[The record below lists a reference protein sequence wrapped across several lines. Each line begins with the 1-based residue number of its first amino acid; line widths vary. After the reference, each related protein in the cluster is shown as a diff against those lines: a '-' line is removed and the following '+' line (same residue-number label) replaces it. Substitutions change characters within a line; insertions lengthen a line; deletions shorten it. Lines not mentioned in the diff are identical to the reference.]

1 MRGIFFV
8 ILFFVS
14 TVFLN
19 AQQQTNFTQFYS
31 NEIIFN
37 PAVSGSKSY
46 NPLVLQT
53 RQQWLGFEGA
63 PLSTSISYHKL
74 VDQNNAFGGIFNFEQ
89 TYPSIKIE
97 LQPTYAFHVPLN
109 SKTTN
114 LSFGLAP
121 SLMYYSINFDLE
133 DLPQNQDPA
142 FSGSTY
148 SSASIDFS
156 SGIYLYNKRLSIG
169 LSCVNMIQSSFDGEV
184 LVQSNQ
190 TVGKTSFGKNLR
202 ERIYYYLVSYNF
214 DIINND
220 WKLEPIIFSRTF
232 NNQNIVIDFIT
243 RIKYLDNNW
252 LSLAYRTDGT
262 TSFGFGFKANKM
274 HIGYSYD
281 YQLSSSIMSYNYG
294 THEIV
299 LSFYIPAFQH
309 NRHTNFWIF

>member
-1 MRGIFFV
+1 MRGLFFV
-8 ILFFVS
+8 ILLFGS

-37 PAVSGSKSY
+37 PAVSGSKTY

-97 LQPTYAFHVPLN
+97 LQPAYAFHVPLN

-142 FSGSTY
+142 FSGSNY

-232 NNQNIVIDFIT
+232 NNQNVVTDFIT

-281 YQLSSSIMSYNYG
+281 YQLSSSIMNYNYG

>member
-1 MRGIFFV
+1 MRGLFFV
-8 ILFFVS
+8 ILLFGS

-31 NEIIFN
+31 NDIIFN
-37 PAVSGSKSY
+37 PAVSGSKTY

-74 VDQNNAFGGIFNFEQ
+74 IDQNNAFGGIFNFEQ

-109 SKTTN
+109 SKTTT

-148 SSASIDFS
+148 SSASIDFIDLQS
-156 SGIYLYNKRLSIG
+156 LVNLLIMNKIG
-169 LSCVNMIQSSFDGEV
+169 FE
-184 LVQSNQ
+184 
-190 TVGKTSFGKNLR
+190 
-202 ERIYYYLVSYNF
+202 ERIYSYPEIDQLYWNDRGFF
-214 DIINND
+214 DD
-220 WKLEPIIFSRTF
+220 K
-232 NNQNIVIDFIT
+232 
-243 RIKYLDNNW
+243 
-252 LSLAYRTDGT
+252 
-262 TSFGFGFKANKM
+262 
-274 HIGYSYD
+274 
-281 YQLSSSIMSYNYG
+281 
-294 THEIV
+294 
-299 LSFYIPAFQH
+299 
-309 NRHTNFWIF
+309 

>member
-8 ILFFVS
+8 ILFFGS

-37 PAVSGSKSY
+37 PAVSGSKTY

-202 ERIYYYLVSYNF
+202 ERIYYCLLY
-214 DIINND
+214 
-220 WKLEPIIFSRTF
+220 
-232 NNQNIVIDFIT
+232 
-243 RIKYLDNNW
+243 
-252 LSLAYRTDGT
+252 
-262 TSFGFGFKANKM
+262 TSP
-274 HIGYSYD
+274 SPRD
-281 YQLSSSIMSYNYG
+281 S
-294 THEIV
+294 
-299 LSFYIPAFQH
+299 
-309 NRHTNFWIF
+309 